1 MVLSVDSDVPRLFY
15 FVPLGA
21 GIMRKAETIE
31 KLYLDFDGFFA
42 GVLQQ
47 AMPHL
52 RGRPVGVI
60 PFETSAANS
69 TVVIACS
76 KEAKAAGCKNVMPV
90 PEARTICPD
99 IVLVTQRPDLFRRAH
114 NALLNEISCEIPI
127 ETVKSIDEL
136 ACKLDKAAIA
146 DPLGLAARIK
156 SRIRRNI
163 GDQITCSIGFA
174 ANRLLAKIACKI
186 DKPNGITI
194 WRPEDMPEPLF
205 ALPLDNIPGVG
216 SRMERRLNLAGIH
229 TIRELWHAQ
238 PKRLRA
244 LWGNVNGERMWYAL
258 HGYDIHAMPTSRGMF
273 GHGRVLPPHWRD
285 AEHAQACS
293 RLLLTKAA
301 RRMRR
306 DGYDA
311 GKLWLWLDMRGGAW
325 FGQQELHCV
334 QDDHACLSGLALMW
348 ETARAKIPR
357 RAEIIRVGVTL
368 CDLSP
373 ANARQLDLLLNDD
386 GTRRKCER
394 LSNAIDGLNRKF
406 GKRVVT
412 LGPWTPPPGG
422 YAGGK
427 IAYNRIPSAEDFW

>member
-1 MVLSVDSDVPRLFY
+1 
-15 FVPLGA
+15 
-21 GIMRKAETIE
+21 MRKAETIE

-42 GVLQQ
+42 SVMQQ
-47 AMPHL
+47 AMPQL

-76 KEAKAAGCKNVMPV
+76 KEAKAAGCKNVMRV
-90 PEARTICPD
+90 PEARAICPD

-136 ACKLDKAAIA
+136 SCKLDRTNIA
-146 DPLGLAARIK
+146 DPLGLAKRIK
-156 SRIRRNI
+156 DRIRANI
-163 GDQITCSIGFA
+163 GEQITCSIGFA

-186 DKPNGITI
+186 DKPNGVTI
-194 WRPEDMPEPLF
+194 WHPADLPEPLF
-205 ALPLDNIPGVG
+205 ALPLDTIPGVG
-216 SRMERRLNLAGIH
+216 TRMEKRLKSGGIC
-229 TIRELWHAQ
+229 TIRDLWHAQ
-238 PKRLRA
+238 PKQLRA

-273 GHGRVLPPHWRD
+273 GHGRVLPPQWRN
-285 AEHAQACS
+285 AEQAQSCS

-306 DGYDA
+306 DGYYAD
-311 GKLWLWLDMRGGAW
+311 KLSLWLDIRGGAW
-325 FGQQELHCV
+325 YGQCALPSV
-334 QDDHACLSGLALMW
+334 QDDQACLSGLTNLW
-348 ETARAKIPR
+348 KKTRAEIPG
-357 RAEIIRVGVTL
+357 RAEIIRIGVTL
-368 CDLSP
+368 SNLSP
-373 ANARQLDLLLNDD
+373 ANERQLDLFLNDD
-386 GTRRKCER
+386 STRRKQEK
-394 LSNAIDGLNRKF
+394 LTHAIDGLNQKF

-427 IAYNRIPSAEDFW
+427 ISYNRIPSAEDFW

>member
-1 MVLSVDSDVPRLFY
+1 
-15 FVPLGA
+15 
-21 GIMRKAETIE
+21 MRKAETIE

-42 GVLQQ
+42 SVMQQ

-76 KEAKAAGCKNVMPV
+76 KEAKAKGCKNVMPV
-90 PEARTICPD
+90 PEARAICPD
-99 IVLVTQRPDLFRRAH
+99 IILVTQRPDLFRRAH
-114 NALLNEISCEIPI
+114 NALLNEINCEIPI

-136 ACKLDKAAIA
+136 SCKLDRTNIA
-146 DPLGLAARIK
+146 DPLGLAKKIK
-156 SRIRRNI
+156 DRIRANV
-163 GDQITCSIGFA
+163 GEQITCSIGFA

-186 DKPNGITI
+186 DKPNGVTV

-205 ALPLDNIPGVG
+205 VLPLDTIPGVG
-216 SRMERRLNLAGIH
+216 PRMEERLKLAGIS
-229 TIRELWHAQ
+229 TIRDLWHAQ
-238 PKRLRA
+238 PKHMRA

-258 HGYDIHAMPTSRGMF
+258 HGYDIYAQPTARGMF
-273 GHGRVLPPHWRD
+273 GHGRVLPPKWRN
-285 AEHAQACS
+285 AEQAESSS

-306 DGYDA
+306 DGYYAD
-311 GKLWLWLDMRGGAW
+311 KLSLWLDMRDGAW
-325 FGQQELHCV
+325 YAQRELPSV
-334 QDDHACLSGLALMW
+334 QDDQACLSALTSLW
-348 ETARAKIPR
+348 QKARAEIPS
-357 RAEIIRVGVTL
+357 RAEIIRIGVNL
-368 CDLSP
+368 SDLSS
-373 ANARQLDLLLNDD
+373 ANERQLDLFLKDD
-386 GTRRKCER
+386 STRRKQEI
-394 LSNAIDGLNRKF
+394 LTNAVDGLNRKF

-427 IAYNRIPSAEDFW
+427 ISYNRIPSAEDFW

>member
-1 MVLSVDSDVPRLFY
+1 
-15 FVPLGA
+15 
-21 GIMRKAETIE
+21 MRKPDTIE

-42 GVLQQ
+42 SVMQQ

-60 PFETSAANS
+60 PFETKAAH
-69 TVVIACS
+69 TTIVIACS
-76 KEAKAAGCKNVMPV
+76 KEAKAAGCQNVMPV
-90 PEARTICPD
+90 LDARKLCPD

-114 NALLNEISCEIPI
+114 NALLNEIACEIPI

-136 ACKLDKAAIA
+136 ACKLDVKDIV
-146 DPLGLAARIK
+146 DPRALAKRIK
-156 SRIRRNI
+156 DRLCRNI

-186 DKPNGITI
+186 DKPNGVTI

-205 ALPLDNIPGVG
+205 ALPLNSIPGVG
-216 SRMERRLNLAGIH
+216 SRMETRLNVAGIR
-229 TIRELWHAQ
+229 TISDLWHTQ
-238 PKRLRA
+238 PKHMRA

-258 HGYDIHAMPTSRGMF
+258 HGYAIHAMPTSRGMY
-273 GHGRVLPPHWRD
+273 GHGRVLPPNWRD
-285 AEHAQACS
+285 AGNAESCS

-306 DGYDA
+306 DNFFA
-311 GKLWLWLDMRGGAW
+311 GLLWLSLDMRDGGW
-325 FGQQELHCV
+325 FGKRELPCV
-334 QDDHACLSGLALMW
+334 NDDQACLSGLKSLW
-348 ETARAKIPR
+348 EEA
-357 RAEIIRVGVTL
+357 RAEIQPHAKIIRVSVTL
-368 CDLSP
+368 GDLSP
-373 ANARQLDLLLNDD
+373 ANARQLDLFLNDD
-386 GTRRKCER
+386 TER
-394 LSNAIDGLNRKF
+394 QKFELITSIMDGLNRKF
-406 GKRVVT
+406 GKRVVS

>member
-1 MVLSVDSDVPRLFY
+1 
-15 FVPLGA
+15 
-21 GIMRKAETIE
+21 MRKAGTIE

-42 GVLQQ
+42 SVMQQ

-60 PFETSAANS
+60 PFETAAANS

-76 KEAKAAGCKNVMPV
+76 KEAKAAGCKNVMRV
-90 PEARTICPD
+90 PEARRICPG

-114 NALLNEISCEIPI
+114 NTLLNEISCEIPI
-127 ETVKSIDEL
+127 ERVKSIDEL
-136 ACKLDKAAIA
+136 ACKLDKATIA

-156 SRIRRNI
+156 DRIRRNV
-163 GDQITCSIGFA
+163 GGQITCSIGFA

-186 DKPNGITI
+186 DKPNGVTV

-205 ALPLDNIPGVG
+205 ALPLDAIPGVG
-216 SRMERRLNLAGIH
+216 TRMEQRLDRAGIR
-229 TIRELWHAQ
+229 TIRDLWHAQ
-238 PKRLRA
+238 PKHLRA

-258 HGYDIHAMPTSRGMF
+258 HGYDIHAMPTSRGMY
-273 GHGRVLPPHWRD
+273 GHGRVLPPQWRD
-285 AEHAQACS
+285 AEHAQSCS

-306 DGYDA
+306 DGYYA
-311 GKLWLWLDMRGGAW
+311 GRLGLWLDMRNGAW
-325 FGQQELHCV
+325 YGRRELPSV
-334 QDDHACLSGLALMW
+334 QDDQACLSGLTFLW
-348 ETARAKIPR
+348 EKARAGIPR
-357 RAEIIRVGVTL
+357 RAEIIRIGVTL
-368 CDLSP
+368 SDLSP

-386 GTRRKCER
+386 TARRKHEK
-394 LSNAIDGLNRKF
+394 LTHTIDGLNRKF

-412 LGPWTPPPGG
+412 LGPWIPPPGG